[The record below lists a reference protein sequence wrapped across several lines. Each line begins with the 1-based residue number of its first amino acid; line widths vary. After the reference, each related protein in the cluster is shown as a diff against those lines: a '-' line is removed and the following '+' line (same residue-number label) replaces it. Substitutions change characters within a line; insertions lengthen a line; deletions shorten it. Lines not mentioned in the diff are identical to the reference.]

1 MFLKITVM
9 SFNDPKDKR
18 TWSGTTSNMYEALKR
33 NGFEVDTL
41 TLKNWFTRFYI
52 RGTMFY
58 LNRIKKKGVANFE
71 TTKFG
76 AKYWGKRAD
85 KLIHDQDKKSN
96 YYFCPAGASII
107 AFAQSKVKFVDLP
120 DATYALMNDYYYAGV
135 DKQSADCGDKIDRLA
150 LQKSAKIIL
159 PSQWTYE
166 SVQNDYDQPEVK
178 LSLIPFGANM
188 PEVKITPKTLMGKEI
203 NILLVGVEWKRKGID
218 IALDVVTKLNE
229 HSLAGYHYT
238 LTIVGLDKP
247 SDFTQS
253 DVIFK
258 GRLDKNDPVELSNLQ
273 AEYEKADLFLL
284 PTQAEAAGIVFGE
297 AAMYALPVFTYDTG
311 GVSQYV
317 LNEKTGYTLPT
328 SATSTD
334 FVQQI
339 EGLVTDDTN
348 YHNMSK
354 AARTYYDTT
363 LNWDAWA
370 DSVKSFLKS

>member
-1 MFLKITVM
+1 M
-9 SFNDPKDKR
+9 SLTDPKDKR

-52 RGTMFY
+52 RATMFY
-58 LNRIKKKGVANFE
+58 LNRIKKQGVANFE
-71 TTKFG
+71 TTVLG

-107 AFAQSKVKFVDLP
+107 AFAHSQAKFVDLP
-120 DATYALMNDYYYAGV
+120 DATYALMNNYYYAGV
-135 DKQSADCGDKIDRLA
+135 DKKGADNGDEIDQKA
-150 LQKSAKIIL
+150 LTRADKIIL
-159 PSQWTYE
+159 PSQWAYK
-166 SVQNDYDQPEVK
+166 SVQNDYDQPEGK

-188 PEVKITPKTLMGKEI
+188 PDVKITPKTLTSKEI
-203 NILLVGVEWKRKGID
+203 NILLVGVEWKRKGVD
-218 IALDVVTKLNE
+218 IALDVVAKLNE

-258 GRLDKNDPVELSNLQ
+258 GRLDKNDPAELSSLQ
-273 AEYEKADLFLL
+273 AEYEQADLFLL
-284 PTQAEAAGIVFGE
+284 PTQAEAAGIVFAE

-317 LNEKTGYTLPT
+317 LNGKTGYTLPV

-339 EGLVTDDTN
+339 EALVTDDTN

-354 AARTYYDTT
+354 KARVYYDTT

>member
-1 MFLKITVM
+1 M
-9 SFNDPKDKR
+9 SLTDPKDKR

-33 NGFEVDTL
+33 NGLEVDTL

-52 RGTMFY
+52 RATMFY
-58 LNRIKKKGVANFE
+58 LNRIKKQGVANFE
-71 TTKFG
+71 TTVLG

-85 KLIHDQDKKSN
+85 KLIHGQDKKSN

-107 AFAQSKVKFVDLP
+107 AFAHSQAKFVDLP
-120 DATYALMNDYYYAGV
+120 DATYALMNNYYYAGV
-135 DKQSADCGDKIDRLA
+135 DKKGADNGDEIDQKA
-150 LQKSAKIIL
+150 LTRADKIIL
-159 PSQWTYE
+159 PSQWAYK
-166 SVQNDYDQPEVK
+166 SVQNDYDQPEGK

-188 PEVKITPKTLMGKEI
+188 PDVKITPKTLTSKEI
-203 NILLVGVEWKRKGID
+203 NILLVGVEWKRKGVD
-218 IALDVVTKLNE
+218 IALDIVAKLNE
-229 HSLAGYHYT
+229 NSLAGYHYT

-258 GRLDKNDPVELSNLQ
+258 GRLDKNDPAELSSLQ
-273 AEYEKADLFLL
+273 AEYEQADLFLL
-284 PTQAEAAGIVFGE
+284 PTQAEAAGIVFAE
-297 AAMYALPVFTYDTG
+297 AAMYALPVFTYNTG

-317 LNEKTGYTLPT
+317 LNGKTGYALPT
-328 SATSTD
+328 SANSTD

-339 EGLVTDDTN
+339 EALVTDDTN
-348 YHNMSK
+348 YHNMSRK
-354 AARTYYDTT
+354 ARDYYDTT

>member
-1 MFLKITVM
+1 MKLTVM
-9 SFNDPKDKR
+9 SLTDPKDKR

-33 NGFEVDTL
+33 NGLEVDTL

-52 RGTMFY
+52 RATMFY
-58 LNRIKKKGVANFE
+58 LNRIKKQGVTNFE
-71 TTKFG
+71 TTVLG

-107 AFAQSKVKFVDLP
+107 AFAHSQAKFVDLL
-120 DATYALMNDYYYAGV
+120 DATYALMNNYYYAGV
-135 DKQSADCGDKIDRLA
+135 DKKGADNGDEIDQKA
-150 LQKSAKIIL
+150 LTRADKIIL
-159 PSQWTYE
+159 PSQWAYK
-166 SVQNDYDQPEVK
+166 SVQNDYDQPEGK

-188 PEVKITPKTLMGKEI
+188 PDVKITPKTLTSKEI
-203 NILLVGVEWKRKGID
+203 NILLVGVEWKRKGVD
-218 IALDVVTKLNE
+218 IALDIVAKLNE
-229 HSLAGYHYT
+229 NSLAGYHYT

-258 GRLDKNDPVELSNLQ
+258 GRLDKNDPAELSSLQ
-273 AEYEKADLFLL
+273 AEYEQADLFLL
-284 PTQAEAAGIVFGE
+284 PTQAEAAGIVFAE
-297 AAMYALPVFTYDTG
+297 AAMYALPVFTYNTG

-317 LNEKTGYTLPT
+317 LNGKTGYALPT
-328 SATSTD
+328 SANSTD

-339 EGLVTDDTN
+339 EALVTDDTN
-348 YHNMSK
+348 YHNMSRK
-354 AARTYYDTT
+354 ARDYYDTT

>member
-1 MFLKITVM
+1 MKLTVM
-9 SFNDPKDKR
+9 SLTDPKDKR

-33 NGFEVDTL
+33 NGLEVDTL

-52 RGTMFY
+52 RATMFY
-58 LNRIKKKGVANFE
+58 LNRIKKQGVANFE
-71 TTKFG
+71 TTVLG

-107 AFAQSKVKFVDLP
+107 AFAHSQAKFVDLP
-120 DATYALMNDYYYAGV
+120 DATYALMNNYYYAGV
-135 DKQSADCGDKIDRLA
+135 DKKGADNGDEIDQKA
-150 LQKSAKIIL
+150 LTRADKIIL
-159 PSQWTYE
+159 PSQWAYK
-166 SVQNDYDQPEVK
+166 SVQNDYDQPEGK

-188 PEVKITPKTLMGKEI
+188 PDVKITPKTLTSKEI
-203 NILLVGVEWKRKGID
+203 NILLVGVEWKRKGVD
-218 IALDVVTKLNE
+218 IALDIVAKLNE
-229 HSLAGYHYT
+229 NSLAGYHYT

-258 GRLDKNDPVELSNLQ
+258 GRLDKNDPAELSSLQ
-273 AEYEKADLFLL
+273 AEYEQTDLFLL
-284 PTQAEAAGIVFGE
+284 PTQAEAAGIVFAE
-297 AAMYALPVFTYDTG
+297 AAMYALPVFTYNTG

-317 LNEKTGYTLPT
+317 LNGKTGYALPT
-328 SATSTD
+328 SANSTD

-339 EGLVTDDTN
+339 EALVTDDTN
-348 YHNMSK
+348 YHNMSRK
-354 AARTYYDTT
+354 ARDYYDTT

>member
-1 MFLKITVM
+1 MKLTVM
-9 SFNDPKDKR
+9 SLTDPKDKR

-52 RGTMFY
+52 RATMFY
-58 LNRIKKKGVANFE
+58 LNRIKKQGVANFE
-71 TTKFG
+71 TTVLG

-107 AFAQSKVKFVDLP
+107 AFAHSQAKFVDLP
-120 DATYALMNDYYYAGV
+120 DATYALMNNYYYAGV
-135 DKQSADCGDKIDRLA
+135 DKKGADNGDEIDQKA
-150 LQKSAKIIL
+150 LTRADKIIL
-159 PSQWTYE
+159 PSQWAYE
-166 SVQNDYDQPEVK
+166 SVQNDYDQPEGK

-188 PEVKITPKTLMGKEI
+188 PDVKITPKTLTSKEI
-203 NILLVGVEWKRKGID
+203 NILLVGVEWKRKGVD
-218 IALDVVTKLNE
+218 IALDVVAKLNE

-258 GRLDKNDPVELSNLQ
+258 GRLDKNDPAELSSLQ
-273 AEYEKADLFLL
+273 AEYEQADLFLL
-284 PTQAEAAGIVFGE
+284 PTQAEAAGIVFAE

-317 LNEKTGYTLPT
+317 LNGKTGYTLPI

-339 EGLVTDDTN
+339 EALVTDDTN

-354 AARTYYDTT
+354 KARVYYDTT

>member
-1 MFLKITVM
+1 MKLTVI
-9 SFNDPKDKR
+9 SLTDPKDKR

-33 NGFEVDTL
+33 NGLEVDTL
-41 TLKNWFTRFYI
+41 TLKNWVTRFYI
-52 RGTMFY
+52 RATMFY
-58 LNRIKKKGVANFE
+58 LNRIKKQGVANFE
-71 TTKFG
+71 TTVLG

-107 AFAQSKVKFVDLP
+107 AFAHSQAKFVDLP
-120 DATYALMNDYYYAGV
+120 DATYALMNNYYYAGV
-135 DKQSADCGDKIDRLA
+135 DKKGADNGDEIDQKA
-150 LQKSAKIIL
+150 LTRADKIIL
-159 PSQWTYE
+159 PSQWAYK
-166 SVQNDYDQPEVK
+166 SVQNDYDQPEGK

-188 PEVKITPKTLMGKEI
+188 PDVKITPKTLTSKEI
-203 NILLVGVEWKRKGID
+203 NILLVGVEWKRKGVD
-218 IALDVVTKLNE
+218 IALDIVAKLNE
-229 HSLAGYHYT
+229 NSLAGYHYT

-258 GRLDKNDPVELSNLQ
+258 GRLDKNDPAELSSLQ
-273 AEYEKADLFLL
+273 AEYEQADLFLL
-284 PTQAEAAGIVFGE
+284 PTQAEAAGIVFAE

-317 LNEKTGYTLPT
+317 LNGKTGYALPT
-328 SATSTD
+328 SANSTD

-339 EGLVTDDTN
+339 EALVTDDTN
-348 YHNMSK
+348 YHNMSRK
-354 AARTYYDTT
+354 ARDYYDTT

>member
-1 MFLKITVM
+1 
-9 SFNDPKDKR
+9 
-18 TWSGTTSNMYEALKR
+18 MYEALKR

-52 RGTMFY
+52 RGAMFY
-58 LNRIKKKGVANFE
+58 LNRIKKQGVANFE
-71 TTKFG
+71 TTGLG

-85 KLIHDQDKKSN
+85 KLIHDQDEKAN

-135 DKQSADCGDKIDRLA
+135 DKQSADRGDKIDRAA
-150 LQKSAKIIL
+150 LQRSAKIIL
-159 PSQWTYE
+159 PSRWTYE
-166 SVQNDYDQPEVK
+166 SVKNDYDQPEVK

-188 PEVKITPKTLMGKEI
+188 PEVKITPKTLKDKEI
-203 NILLVGVEWKRKGID
+203 NILLVGVEWKRKGVD
-218 IALDVVTKLNE
+218 IALDVVSKLNE

-238 LTIVGLDKP
+238 LTIVGLDEP

-258 GRLDKNDPVELSNLQ
+258 GRLDKNDPAELSDLQ
-273 AEYEKADLFLL
+273 AEYEQADLFLL
-284 PTQAEAAGIVFGE
+284 PTQAEAAGIVFAE

-317 LNEKTGYTLPT
+317 LDKKTGYTLST

-339 EGLVTDDTN
+339 EDLVTDDTS

-354 AARTYYDTT
+354 AARAYYDTT

>member
-1 MFLKITVM
+1 MKLTVM
-9 SFNDPKDKR
+9 SLTDPKDKR

-33 NGFEVDTL
+33 NGLEVDTL

-52 RGTMFY
+52 RATMFY
-58 LNRIKKKGVANFE
+58 LNRIKKQGVANFE
-71 TTKFG
+71 TTVLG

-107 AFAQSKVKFVDLP
+107 AFAHSQAKFVDLP
-120 DATYALMNDYYYAGV
+120 DATYALMNNYYYAGV
-135 DKQSADCGDKIDRLA
+135 DKKGADNGDEIDQKA
-150 LQKSAKIIL
+150 LTRADKIIL
-159 PSQWTYE
+159 PSQWAYK
-166 SVQNDYDQPEVK
+166 SVQNDYDQPEGK

-188 PEVKITPKTLMGKEI
+188 PDVKITPKTLTSKEI
-203 NILLVGVEWKRKGID
+203 NILLVGVEWKRKGVD
-218 IALDVVTKLNE
+218 IALDIVAKLNE
-229 HSLAGYHYT
+229 NSLAGYHYT

-258 GRLDKNDPVELSNLQ
+258 GRLDKNDSAELSSLQ
-273 AEYEKADLFLL
+273 AEYEQADLFLL
-284 PTQAEAAGIVFGE
+284 PTQAEAAGIVFAE
-297 AAMYALPVFTYDTG
+297 AAMYALPVFTYNTG

-317 LNEKTGYTLPT
+317 LNGKTGYALPT
-328 SATSTD
+328 SANSTD

-339 EGLVTDDTN
+339 EALVTDDTN
-348 YHNMSK
+348 YHNMSRK
-354 AARTYYDTT
+354 TRDYYDTT

>member
-1 MFLKITVM
+1 MKLTVM
-9 SFNDPKDKR
+9 SLTDPKDKR

-33 NGFEVDTL
+33 NGLEVDTL

-52 RGTMFY
+52 RATMFY
-58 LNRIKKKGVANFE
+58 LNRIKKQGVANFE
-71 TTKFG
+71 TTVLG

-107 AFAQSKVKFVDLP
+107 AFAHSQAKFVDLP
-120 DATYALMNDYYYAGV
+120 DATYALMNNYYYAGV
-135 DKQSADCGDKIDRLA
+135 DKKGADNGDEIDQKA
-150 LQKSAKIIL
+150 LTRADKIIL
-159 PSQWTYE
+159 PSQWAYK
-166 SVQNDYDQPEVK
+166 SVQNDYDQPEGK

-188 PEVKITPKTLMGKEI
+188 PDVKITPKTLTSKEI
-203 NILLVGVEWKRKGID
+203 NILLVGVEWKRKGVD
-218 IALDVVTKLNE
+218 TALDIVAKLNE
-229 HSLAGYHYT
+229 NSLAGYHYT

-247 SDFTQS
+247 SDFTQN

-258 GRLDKNDPVELSNLQ
+258 GRLDKNDPAELSSLQ
-273 AEYEKADLFLL
+273 AEYEQADLFLL
-284 PTQAEAAGIVFGE
+284 PTQAEAAGIVFAE

-317 LNEKTGYTLPT
+317 LNGKTGYALPT
-328 SATSTD
+328 SANSTD

-339 EGLVTDDTN
+339 EALVTDDTN
-348 YHNMSK
+348 YHSMSK
-354 AARTYYDTT
+354 KARAYYDTT

>member
-1 MFLKITVM
+1 MKLTVM
-9 SFNDPKDKR
+9 SLTDPKDKR

-52 RGTMFY
+52 RATMFY
-58 LNRIKKKGVANFE
+58 LNRIKKQGVANFE
-71 TTKFG
+71 TTVLG

-107 AFAQSKVKFVDLP
+107 AFAHSQAKFVDLP
-120 DATYALMNDYYYAGV
+120 DATYALMNNYYYAGV
-135 DKQSADCGDKIDRLA
+135 DKKGADNGDEIDQKA
-150 LQKSAKIIL
+150 LTRADKIIL
-159 PSQWTYE
+159 PSQWAYK
-166 SVQNDYDQPEVK
+166 SVQNDYDQPEGK

-188 PEVKITPKTLMGKEI
+188 SDVKITPKTLTSKEI
-203 NILLVGVEWKRKGID
+203 NILLVGVEWKRKGVD
-218 IALDVVTKLNE
+218 IALDVVAKLNE

-258 GRLDKNDPVELSNLQ
+258 GRLDKNDPAELSSLQ
-273 AEYEKADLFLL
+273 AEYEQADLFLL
-284 PTQAEAAGIVFGE
+284 PTQAEAAGIVFAE

-317 LNEKTGYTLPT
+317 LNGKTGYTLPV

-339 EGLVTDDTN
+339 EALVTDDTN

-354 AARTYYDTT
+354 KARVYYDTT

>member
-1 MFLKITVM
+1 MKLTVM
-9 SFNDPKDKR
+9 SLTDPKDKR

-33 NGFEVDTL
+33 NGLEVDTL

-52 RGTMFY
+52 RATMFY
-58 LNRIKKKGVANFE
+58 LNRIKKQGVANFE
-71 TTKFG
+71 TTVLG

-107 AFAQSKVKFVDLP
+107 AFAHSQAKFVDLP
-120 DATYALMNDYYYAGV
+120 DATYALMNNYYYAGV
-135 DKQSADCGDKIDRLA
+135 DKKGADNGDEIDQKA
-150 LQKSAKIIL
+150 LTRADKIIL
-159 PSQWTYE
+159 PSQWAYK
-166 SVQNDYDQPEVK
+166 SVQNDYDQPEGK

-188 PEVKITPKTLMGKEI
+188 PDVKITPKTLTSKEI
-203 NILLVGVEWKRKGID
+203 NILLVGVEWKRKGVD
-218 IALDVVTKLNE
+218 IALDIVAKLNE
-229 HSLAGYHYT
+229 NSLAGYHYT

-258 GRLDKNDPVELSNLQ
+258 GRLDKNDPAELSSLQ
-273 AEYEKADLFLL
+273 AEYEQADLFLL
-284 PTQAEAAGIVFGE
+284 PTQAEAAGIVFAE
-297 AAMYALPVFTYDTG
+297 AAMYALPVFTYNTG

-317 LNEKTGYTLPT
+317 LNGKTGYALPT
-328 SATSTD
+328 SANSTD

-339 EGLVTDDTN
+339 EALVTDDTN
-348 YHNMSK
+348 YHNMSRK
-354 AARTYYDTT
+354 ARDYYDTT

>member
-1 MFLKITVM
+1 MKLTVM
-9 SFNDPKDKR
+9 SLTDPKDKR

-33 NGFEVDTL
+33 NGLEVDTL

-52 RGTMFY
+52 RATMFY
-58 LNRIKKKGVANFE
+58 LNRIKKQGVANFE
-71 TTKFG
+71 TTVLG

-107 AFAQSKVKFVDLP
+107 AFAHSQAKFVDLP
-120 DATYALMNDYYYAGV
+120 DATYALMNNYYYAGV
-135 DKQSADCGDKIDRLA
+135 DKKGADNGDEIDQKA
-150 LQKSAKIIL
+150 LTRADKIIL
-159 PSQWTYE
+159 PSQWAYE
-166 SVQNDYDQPEVK
+166 SVQNDYDQPEGK

-188 PEVKITPKTLMGKEI
+188 PDVKITPKTLTSKEI
-203 NILLVGVEWKRKGID
+203 NILLVGVEWKRKGVD
-218 IALDVVTKLNE
+218 IALDVVAKLNE

-258 GRLDKNDPVELSNLQ
+258 GRLDKNDPAELSSLQ
-273 AEYEKADLFLL
+273 AEYEQADLFLL
-284 PTQAEAAGIVFGE
+284 PTQAEAAGIVFAE

-317 LNEKTGYTLPT
+317 LNGKTGYTLPI

-339 EGLVTDDTN
+339 EALVTDDTN

-354 AARTYYDTT
+354 KARVYYDTT

>member
-1 MFLKITVM
+1 MKLTVM
-9 SFNDPKDKR
+9 SLTDPKDKR

-33 NGFEVDTL
+33 NGLEVDTL

-52 RGTMFY
+52 RATMFY
-58 LNRIKKKGVANFE
+58 LNRIKKQGVANFE
-71 TTKFG
+71 TTVLG

-107 AFAQSKVKFVDLP
+107 AFAHSQAKFVDLP
-120 DATYALMNDYYYAGV
+120 DATYALMNNYYYAGV
-135 DKQSADCGDKIDRLA
+135 DKKGADNGDEIDQKA
-150 LQKSAKIIL
+150 LTRADKIIL
-159 PSQWTYE
+159 PSQWAYK
-166 SVQNDYDQPEVK
+166 SVQNDYDQPEGK

-188 PEVKITPKTLMGKEI
+188 PDVKITPKTLTSKEI
-203 NILLVGVEWKRKGID
+203 NILLVGVEWKRKGVD
-218 IALDVVTKLNE
+218 IALDIVAKLNE
-229 HSLAGYHYT
+229 NSLAGYHYT

-258 GRLDKNDPVELSNLQ
+258 GRLDKNDPAELSSLQ
-273 AEYEKADLFLL
+273 AEYEQADLFLL
-284 PTQAEAAGIVFGE
+284 PTQAEVAGIVFAE

-317 LNEKTGYTLPT
+317 LNGKTGYALPT
-328 SATSTD
+328 SANSTD

-339 EGLVTDDTN
+339 EALVTDDTN

-354 AARTYYDTT
+354 KARAYYDTT

>member
-1 MFLKITVM
+1 MKLTVM
-9 SFNDPKDKR
+9 SLTDPKDKR

-33 NGFEVDTL
+33 NGLEVDTL

-52 RGTMFY
+52 RATMFY
-58 LNRIKKKGVANFE
+58 LNRIKKQGVANFE
-71 TTKFG
+71 TTVLG

-107 AFAQSKVKFVDLP
+107 AFAHSQAKFVDLP
-120 DATYALMNDYYYAGV
+120 DATYALMNNYYYAGV
-135 DKQSADCGDKIDRLA
+135 DKKGADNGDEIDQKA
-150 LQKSAKIIL
+150 LTRADKIIL
-159 PSQWTYE
+159 PSQWAYE
-166 SVQNDYDQPEVK
+166 SVQNDYDQPEGK

-188 PEVKITPKTLMGKEI
+188 PDVKITPKTLTSKEI
-203 NILLVGVEWKRKGID
+203 NILLVGVEWKRKGVD
-218 IALDVVTKLNE
+218 IALDVVAKLNE

-258 GRLDKNDPVELSNLQ
+258 GRLDKNDPAELSSLQ
-273 AEYEKADLFLL
+273 AEYEQADLFLL
-284 PTQAEAAGIVFGE
+284 PTQAEAAGIVFAE

-317 LNEKTGYTLPT
+317 LNGKTGYTLPI

-339 EGLVTDDTN
+339 EALVTDDTN

-354 AARTYYDTT
+354 KARVYYDTT

-370 DSVKSFLKS
+370 GSVKSFLKS

>member
-1 MFLKITVM
+1 MKLTVM
-9 SFNDPKDKR
+9 SLTDPKDKR

-52 RGTMFY
+52 RATMFY
-58 LNRIKKKGVANFE
+58 LNRIKKQGVANFE
-71 TTKFG
+71 TTVLG

-107 AFAQSKVKFVDLP
+107 AFAHSQAKFVDLP
-120 DATYALMNDYYYAGV
+120 DATYALMNNYYYAGV
-135 DKQSADCGDKIDRLA
+135 DKKGADNGDEIDQKA
-150 LQKSAKIIL
+150 LTRADKIIL
-159 PSQWTYE
+159 PSQWAYK
-166 SVQNDYDQPEVK
+166 SVQNDYDQPEGK

-188 PEVKITPKTLMGKEI
+188 PDVKITPKTLTSKEI
-203 NILLVGVEWKRKGID
+203 NILLVGVEWKRKGVD
-218 IALDVVTKLNE
+218 IALDVVAKLNE

-258 GRLDKNDPVELSNLQ
+258 GRLDKNDPAELSSLQ
-273 AEYEKADLFLL
+273 AEYEQADLFLL
-284 PTQAEAAGIVFGE
+284 PTQAEAAGIVFAE

-317 LNEKTGYTLPT
+317 LNGKTGYTLPV

-339 EGLVTDDTN
+339 EALVTDDTN

-354 AARTYYDTT
+354 KARVYYDTT

>member
-1 MFLKITVM
+1 MKLTVM
-9 SFNDPKDKR
+9 SLTDPKDKR

-33 NGFEVDTL
+33 NGLEVDTL

-52 RGTMFY
+52 RATMFY
-58 LNRIKKKGVANFE
+58 LNRIKKQGVTNFE
-71 TTKFG
+71 TTVLG

-107 AFAQSKVKFVDLP
+107 AFAHSQAKFVDLP
-120 DATYALMNDYYYAGV
+120 DATYALMNNYYYAGV
-135 DKQSADCGDKIDRLA
+135 DKKGADNGDEIDQKA
-150 LQKSAKIIL
+150 LTRADKIIL
-159 PSQWTYE
+159 PSQWAYK
-166 SVQNDYDQPEVK
+166 SVQNDYDQPEGK

-188 PEVKITPKTLMGKEI
+188 PDVKITPKTLTSKEI
-203 NILLVGVEWKRKGID
+203 NILLVGVEWKRKGVD
-218 IALDVVTKLNE
+218 IALDIVAKLNE
-229 HSLAGYHYT
+229 NSLAGYHYT

-258 GRLDKNDPVELSNLQ
+258 GRLDKNDPAELSSLQ
-273 AEYEKADLFLL
+273 AEYEQADLFLL
-284 PTQAEAAGIVFGE
+284 PTQAEAAGIVFAE
-297 AAMYALPVFTYDTG
+297 AAMYALPVFTYNTG

-317 LNEKTGYTLPT
+317 LNGKTGYALPT
-328 SATSTD
+328 SANSTD

-339 EGLVTDDTN
+339 EALVTDDTN
-348 YHNMSK
+348 YHNMSRK
-354 AARTYYDTT
+354 ARDYYDTT

>member
-1 MFLKITVM
+1 
-9 SFNDPKDKR
+9 
-18 TWSGTTSNMYEALKR
+18 MYEALKR

-52 RGTMFY
+52 RATMFY
-58 LNRIKKKGVANFE
+58 LNRIKKQGVANFE
-71 TTKFG
+71 TTVLG

-107 AFAQSKVKFVDLP
+107 AFAHSQAKFVDLP
-120 DATYALMNDYYYAGV
+120 DATYALMNNYYYAGV
-135 DKQSADCGDKIDRLA
+135 DKKGADNGDEIDQKA
-150 LQKSAKIIL
+150 LTRADKIIL
-159 PSQWTYE
+159 PSQWAYE
-166 SVQNDYDQPEVK
+166 SVQNDYDQPEGK

-188 PEVKITPKTLMGKEI
+188 PDVKITPKTLTSKEI
-203 NILLVGVEWKRKGID
+203 NILLVGVEWKRKGVD
-218 IALDVVTKLNE
+218 IALDVVAKLNE

-258 GRLDKNDPVELSNLQ
+258 GRLDKNDPAELSSLQ
-273 AEYEKADLFLL
+273 AEYEQADLFFL
-284 PTQAEAAGIVFGE
+284 PTQAEAAGIVFAE
-297 AAMYALPVFTYDTG
+297 AAMYALPVFTYNTG

-317 LNEKTGYTLPT
+317 LNGKTGYTLPT

-339 EGLVTDDTN
+339 EALVTDDTN

-354 AARTYYDTT
+354 KARVYYDTT

>member
-1 MFLKITVM
+1 MKLTVM
-9 SFNDPKDKR
+9 SLTDPKDKR

-33 NGFEVDTL
+33 NGLEVDTL

-52 RGTMFY
+52 RATMFY
-58 LNRIKKKGVANFE
+58 LNRIKKQGVANFE
-71 TTKFG
+71 TTVLG

-107 AFAQSKVKFVDLP
+107 AFAHSQAKFVDLP
-120 DATYALMNDYYYAGV
+120 DATYALMNNYYYAGV
-135 DKQSADCGDKIDRLA
+135 DKKGADNGDEIDQKA
-150 LQKSAKIIL
+150 LTRADKIIL
-159 PSQWTYE
+159 PSQWAYK
-166 SVQNDYDQPEVK
+166 SVQNDYDQPEGK

-188 PEVKITPKTLMGKEI
+188 PDVKITPKTLTSKEI
-203 NILLVGVEWKRKGID
+203 NILLVGVEWKRKGVD
-218 IALDVVTKLNE
+218 IALDIVAKLNE
-229 HSLAGYHYT
+229 NSLAGYHYT

-258 GRLDKNDPVELSNLQ
+258 GRLDKNDPAELSSLQ
-273 AEYEKADLFLL
+273 AEYEQADLFLL
-284 PTQAEAAGIVFGE
+284 PTQAEAAGIVFAE

-317 LNEKTGYTLPT
+317 LNGKTGYALPT
-328 SATSTD
+328 SANSTD

-339 EGLVTDDTN
+339 EALVTDDTN

-354 AARTYYDTT
+354 KARAYYDTT

-370 DSVKSFLKS
+370 DSVKNFLKS

>member
-1 MFLKITVM
+1 MKLTVM
-9 SFNDPKDKR
+9 SLTDPKDKR
-18 TWSGTTSNMYEALKR
+18 TWSGTTSNMYEALKK

-41 TLKNWFTRFYI
+41 TLKNFTRFYI

-58 LNRIKKKGVANFE
+58 LNRIKKQGVANFE
-71 TTKFG
+71 TTELG

-85 KLIHDQDKKSN
+85 KLIHDQDEKSN

-107 AFAQSKVKFVDLP
+107 AFAQSQAKFVDLP

-135 DKQSADCGDKIDRLA
+135 D
-150 LQKSAKIIL
+150 QKSADNGDEIDQKALTRADKIIL
-159 PSQWTYE
+159 PSQWAYE
-166 SVQNDYDQPEVK
+166 SVQNDYGQSVDK
-178 LSLIPFGANM
+178 LALIPFGANM
-188 PEVKITPKTLMGKEI
+188 PEVKVTPKTLTSKEI
-203 NILLVGVEWKRKGID
+203 NILLVGVEWKRKGVD
-218 IALDVVTKLNE
+218 TALDIVAKLNE
-229 HSLAGYHYT
+229 NSLAGYHYT

-247 SDFTQS
+247 SDFNQS

-258 GRLDKNDPVELSNLQ
+258 GRLDKNDPAELSNLQ
-273 AEYEKADLFLL
+273 AEYEQADLFLL
-284 PTQAEAAGIVFGE
+284 PTQAEAAGIVFAE

-317 LNEKTGYTLPT
+317 LNGKTGYTLPT
-328 SATSTD
+328 SANSTD

-339 EGLVTDDTN
+339 EALVTDDTN

-354 AARTYYDTT
+354 KARAYYDTT

>member
-1 MFLKITVM
+1 MKLTVM
-9 SFNDPKDKR
+9 SLTDHKDKR

-33 NGFEVDTL
+33 NGLEVDTL

-52 RGTMFY
+52 RATMFY
-58 LNRIKKKGVANFE
+58 LNRIKKQGVANFE
-71 TTKFG
+71 TTVLG

-107 AFAQSKVKFVDLP
+107 AFAHSQAKFVDLP
-120 DATYALMNDYYYAGV
+120 DATYALMNNYYYAGV
-135 DKQSADCGDKIDRLA
+135 DKKGADNGDEIDQKA
-150 LQKSAKIIL
+150 LTRADKIIL
-159 PSQWTYE
+159 PSQWAYK
-166 SVQNDYDQPEVK
+166 SVQNDYDQPEGK

-188 PEVKITPKTLMGKEI
+188 PDVKITPKTLTSKEI
-203 NILLVGVEWKRKGID
+203 NILLVGVEWKRKGVD
-218 IALDVVTKLNE
+218 IALDIVAKLNE
-229 HSLAGYHYT
+229 NSLAGYHYT

-258 GRLDKNDPVELSNLQ
+258 GRLDKNDPAELSSLQ
-273 AEYEKADLFLL
+273 AEYEQADLFLL
-284 PTQAEAAGIVFGE
+284 PTQAEAAGIVFAE
-297 AAMYALPVFTYDTG
+297 AAMYALPVFTYNTG

-317 LNEKTGYTLPT
+317 LNGKTGYALPT
-328 SATSTD
+328 SANSTD

-339 EGLVTDDTN
+339 EALVTDDTN
-348 YHNMSK
+348 YHNMSRK
-354 AARTYYDTT
+354 ARDYYDTT

>member
-1 MFLKITVM
+1 MKLTVM
-9 SFNDPKDKR
+9 SLTDPKDKR

-33 NGFEVDTL
+33 NGLEVDTL

-52 RGTMFY
+52 RATMFY
-58 LNRIKKKGVANFE
+58 LNRIKKQGVANFE
-71 TTKFG
+71 TTVLG

-85 KLIHDQDKKSN
+85 KPIHDQDKKSN

-107 AFAQSKVKFVDLP
+107 AFAHSQAKFVDLP
-120 DATYALMNDYYYAGV
+120 DATYALMNNYYYAGV
-135 DKQSADCGDKIDRLA
+135 DKKGADNGDEIDQKA
-150 LQKSAKIIL
+150 LTRADKIIL
-159 PSQWTYE
+159 PSQWAYK
-166 SVQNDYDQPEVK
+166 SVQNDYDQPEGK

-188 PEVKITPKTLMGKEI
+188 PDVKITPKTLTSKEI
-203 NILLVGVEWKRKGID
+203 NILLVGVEWKRKGVD
-218 IALDVVTKLNE
+218 IALDIVAKLNE
-229 HSLAGYHYT
+229 NSLAGYHYT

-258 GRLDKNDPVELSNLQ
+258 GRLDKNDPAELSSLQ
-273 AEYEKADLFLL
+273 AEYEQADLFLL
-284 PTQAEAAGIVFGE
+284 PTQAEAAGIVFAE
-297 AAMYALPVFTYDTG
+297 AAMYALPVFTYNTG

-317 LNEKTGYTLPT
+317 LNGKTGYALPT
-328 SATSTD
+328 SANSTD

-339 EGLVTDDTN
+339 EALVTDDTN
-348 YHNMSK
+348 YHNMSRK
-354 AARTYYDTT
+354 ARDYYDTT